1 MITVTG
7 ATGNVGSRLVTRL
20 RAHGHDVRAV
30 IGPGETPP
38 WAAEDGLQIAE
49 ASFSDASAIQ
59 RAADGA
65 NAYFLMSPPSVRQIE
80 WQRTQITAAVK
91 AGVERVVKLSA
102 YDTGPDSA
110 WNMGRWHWDGEL
122 ALQQAGLSH
131 AILRPQYFQ
140 QNLLTPEAAVR
151 AGTMTTY
158 IPADRTVG
166 AVDAADIADVAA
178 VLLTAEPLTGQ
189 IVVPTG
195 PTAISTRDAADA
207 ISAALGIPVAID
219 YIDPDRAWNNFRAAG
234 RPDWWIADLLNI
246 CQHASPEVN
255 DDVTN
260 LTGHLPTDIVEVT
273 KTHFA

>member
-38 WAAEDGLQIAE
+38 WAAEDGLQIVE

-65 NAYFLMSPPSVRQIE
+65 SAYFLMSPPSERQVE
-80 WQRTQITAAVK
+80 WQRTQITAAVR

-122 ALQQAGLSH
+122 ALQQAGLPH

-158 IPADRTVG
+158 IPADQTVG

-178 VLLTAEPLTGQ
+178 VLLTTEPLTGQ

-207 ISAALGIPVAID
+207 ISAARGIPVAID
-219 YIDPDRAWNNFRAAG
+219 YIDPDRAWNNYWAAS

-255 DDVTN
+255 DDVTK
-260 LTGHLPTDIVEVT
+260 LTGHLPTEIAEVT
-273 KTHFA
+273 KTQFA